1 MFRFVLKS
9 HPELYNFQLSPKLF
23 RCHTSIVERFANISQ
38 MERCTQVIK
47 FVVVHGKTLK
57 DYFQYKQES

>member
-9 HPELYNFQLSPKLF
+9 PPELYSFHLSHKIF
-23 RCHTSIVERFANISQ
+23 RCHTSIVEQFANIRQ

-57 DYFQYKQES
+57 DYFQ